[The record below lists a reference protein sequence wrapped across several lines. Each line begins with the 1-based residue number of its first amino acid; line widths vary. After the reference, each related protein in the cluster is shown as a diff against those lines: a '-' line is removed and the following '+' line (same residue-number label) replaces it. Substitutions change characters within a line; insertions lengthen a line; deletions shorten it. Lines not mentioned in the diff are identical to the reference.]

1 MVRASTV
8 PGPVSN
14 WPFVGRSGELATFRT
29 LLADPSSRGVLVYG
43 PAGVGKTRLAE
54 QFATIATGLGRACG
68 RATGSATAAT
78 VPLGALAH
86 LLPAA
91 VGRERLDPVA
101 LVDRVAEAFRHR
113 SGGAPFVVHA
123 DDLHLLDITSLTL
136 LTQLIDAAAVFL
148 IGTVRADEPV
158 PDALSALWRGG
169 RLARIDLTDLSRDG
183 VEELLSAV
191 LRGPV
196 EAATVDDVYSIGRG
210 NILFVRELV
219 LGALAGGRLVT
230 EHGVWRLT
238 GPLASTAALAELVEA
253 NLRNVDPAARPVL
266 ELLAL
271 VGAAGLTG
279 LAAMASADTLE
290 SLERAG
296 LVLLRTDRRRQQV
309 SLAHPL
315 YGEVLRDR
323 LPRLTRRRILL
334 EHADRIEAFGARRR
348 GDPLRIATW
357 RLDALGT
364 ADPELLLSG
373 ARLARYGH
381 DFAQV
386 RRLAGAALAER
397 VSDEGR
403 LLLGEALYELG
414 EFDEAEQMLSAAEQ
428 VVPVVATRVR
438 NLTWGLLRPEE
449 ALAIS
454 RATRARVT
462 DPVRH
467 QELLAVEARVL
478 THAGR
483 PAEALAAL
491 AALDAPGDRRTAVLR
506 AVPHATA
513 LVMTGRCVDGLAV
526 ARAGFAEQGELSDQL
541 AMVHPSTHLVIEAY
555 ALAEAG
561 DLPGAAERAA
571 SGRRLAVRDRST
583 IGRIW
588 FAYHLGRCAL
598 LTGQVR
604 TARRWFAEAV
614 ALCRDHGYP
623 WPRRL
628 AVSFLAVAD
637 AVTGDVVAARQ
648 ALAEAAML
656 GDIGF
661 LDAEQELGPAWLAAA
676 TGDLGQA
683 RAVLL
688 TAADKAAAAGQLSS
702 AAWLLHDVV
711 RLGDPARVRDTLAAL
726 AERCQGRLVR
736 GYAMHARA
744 ASAGD
749 PDALARVVAHF
760 EALGALLY
768 AAEAAVVAGDAY
780 QRHGRPRPALRL
792 RAQAAALARRCPGA
806 RTPGL
811 AMAATITPLTRREHE
826 VAILA
831 ARGVPSKGIAATLHL
846 STRTVDNHLQNIY
859 GKLGVAGRAELA
871 AALGD
876 TEPR

>member
-68 RATGSATAAT
+68 RATGNATAAT

-541 AMVHPSTHLVIEAY
+541 AMVHPSTHLVIE
-555 ALAEAG
+555 
-561 DLPGAAERAA
+561 
-571 SGRRLAVRDRST
+571 
-583 IGRIW
+583 
-588 FAYHLGRCAL
+588 
-598 LTGQVR
+598 
-604 TARRWFAEAV
+604 
-614 ALCRDHGYP
+614 
-623 WPRRL
+623 
-628 AVSFLAVAD
+628 
-637 AVTGDVVAARQ
+637 RQ

-768 AAEAAVVAGDAY
+768 AAEAAVAAGDAY

>member
-1 MVRASTV
+1 M
-8 PGPVSN
+8 
-14 WPFVGRSGELATFRT
+14 
-29 LLADPSSRGVLVYG
+29 
-43 PAGVGKTRLAE
+43 
-54 QFATIATGLGRACG
+54 
-68 RATGSATAAT
+68 
-78 VPLGALAH
+78 
-86 LLPAA
+86 
-91 VGRERLDPVA
+91 
-101 LVDRVAEAFRHR
+101 
-113 SGGAPFVVHA
+113 
-123 DDLHLLDITSLTL
+123 
-136 LTQLIDAAAVFL
+136 
-148 IGTVRADEPV
+148 
-158 PDALSALWRGG
+158 
-169 RLARIDLTDLSRDG
+169 
-183 VEELLSAV
+183 
-191 LRGPV
+191 
-196 EAATVDDVYSIGRG
+196 
-210 NILFVRELV
+210 
-219 LGALAGGRLVT
+219 T

-661 LDAEQELGPAWLAAA
+661 LGSPRPTRPPRPVSSARPRGCCTTWSGSA
-676 TGDLGQA
+676 TPRGSGTRWPLSPSGA
-683 RAVLL
+683 RAGWSGGTRCTRAPPRPVTRTHSPGSSRTSRRWARCSTRPKPPSRPATL
-688 TAADKAAAAGQLSS
+688 TSATAGPG
-702 AAWLLHDVV
+702 
-711 RLGDPARVRDTLAAL
+711 R
-726 AERCQGRLVR
+726 RCGCGRR
-736 GYAMHARA
+736 
-744 ASAGD
+744 
-749 PDALARVVAHF
+749 
-760 EALGALLY
+760 
-768 AAEAAVVAGDAY
+768 
-780 QRHGRPRPALRL
+780 RPRW
-792 RAQAAALARRCPGA
+792 PGA
-806 RTPGL
+806 APG
-811 AMAATITPLTRREHE
+811 PGRR
-826 VAILA
+826 VS
-831 ARGVPSKGIAATLHL
+831 PW
-846 STRTVDNHLQNIY
+846 
-859 GKLGVAGRAELA
+859 
-871 AALGD
+871 
-876 TEPR
+876 PRRSRR

>member
-219 LGALAGGRLVT
+219 LGALDGGRLVT

-467 QELLAVEARVL
+467 QELLA
-478 THAGR
+478 
-483 PAEALAAL
+483 AEALAAL

-614 ALCRDHGYP
+614 ALCRDHGYRWPTRSPATSWRRARRSPRPRCWATSASWTPSRSWAPRGWLPRRGISGRRARCCSPRPTRPPRPVSSARPRGCCTTWSGSATPRGSGTRWPLSPSGARAGWSGGTRCTRAPPRPVTRTHSPGSSRTSRRWARCSTRPKPPSRPATLTSATAGPGRRCGCGRRRPRWPGAAPGPGRRVSP
-623 WPRRL
+623 WPRR
-628 AVSFLAVAD
+628 S
-637 AVTGDVVAARQ
+637 
-648 ALAEAAML
+648 
-656 GDIGF
+656 
-661 LDAEQELGPAWLAAA
+661 
-676 TGDLGQA
+676 
-683 RAVLL
+683 
-688 TAADKAAAAGQLSS
+688 
-702 AAWLLHDVV
+702 
-711 RLGDPARVRDTLAAL
+711 
-726 AERCQGRLVR
+726 
-736 GYAMHARA
+736 
-744 ASAGD
+744 
-749 PDALARVVAHF
+749 
-760 EALGALLY
+760 
-768 AAEAAVVAGDAY
+768 
-780 QRHGRPRPALRL
+780 
-792 RAQAAALARRCPGA
+792 RR
-806 RTPGL
+806 
-811 AMAATITPLTRREHE
+811 
-826 VAILA
+826 
-831 ARGVPSKGIAATLHL
+831 
-846 STRTVDNHLQNIY
+846 
-859 GKLGVAGRAELA
+859 
-871 AALGD
+871 
-876 TEPR
+876 